1 MLKLNSIFTITTL
14 ILSLNLPVFAKN
26 EYKVNIQKNL
36 DIQNE
41 VIQSAK
47 IVDDDFQTD
56 LTNNTNLEIRALQLK
71 FTDYPNIE
79 LNNDLKDKITKIQK
93 KLLKKLQKEI
103 ISYSFA
109 TKIENKVALHEIT
122 VGLLNVPFNDF
133 QKRFNPAKDWGK
145 YLYKYAGGEVLTDLY
160 DENHKEVLQRE
171 RMLLGAPWYAVGVPL
186 LDMSKYEIIEYENNK
201 VSVKW
206 KVSFSENNSVFLD
219 IGYVKFQKYQNKTI
233 VIFNSIHIIDQG
245 WFGNALPEFIK
256 TPIALQTLSD
266 MFKGH
271 IENYKLFFTN
281 Q

>member
-1 MLKLNSIFTITTL
+1 MLKLNSIFTITAL
-14 ILSLNLPVFAKN
+14 ILSFNLPVFAKN

-71 FTDYPNIE
+71 FTDYPN
-79 LNNDLKDKITKIQK
+79 NDLKDKISEIQK

-103 ISYSFA
+103 ISYSFT

-160 DENHKEVLQRE
+160 DENNKEIFQRE

-219 IGYVKFQKYQNKTI
+219 IGYVKFQKYKNKTI

>member
-1 MLKLNSIFTITTL
+1 MIKLNSLFTITTL
-14 ILSLNLPVFAKN
+14 IFCLNSPVFAEN

-47 IVDDDFQTD
+47 IVDEDIQTD
-56 LTNNTNLEIRALQLK
+56 LTNKNNLEIRALQLK
-71 FTDYPNIE
+71 FTDYPTNIE
-79 LNNDLKDKITKIQK
+79 LNDKISEIQK
-93 KLLKKLQKEI
+93 KLLKKLSKEI
-103 ISYSFA
+103 ISYSFT
-109 TKIENKVALHEIT
+109 TKIEDKVALHEIT

-171 RMLLGAPWYAVGVPL
+171 RMLLGAPWYALGVPL

-233 VIFNSIHIIDQG
+233 VIFNSIHRIDQG

-256 TPIALQTLSD
+256 IPIALQTLSD

-271 IENYKLFFTN
+271 IENYKLFFIN

>member
-1 MLKLNSIFTITTL
+1 MLKLRSIFIITTL
-14 ILSLNLPVFAKN
+14 IFSLNLPVFAQN
-26 EYKVNIQKNL
+26 EYKINIPKNL
-36 DIQNE
+36 NIQNE

-47 IVDDDFQTD
+47 IVDEDFQTD
-56 LTNNTNLEIRALQLK
+56 LDNKTNLEIRALQLK
-71 FTDYPNIE
+71 FTDSSNIE

-93 KLLKKLQKEI
+93 KLLQKLPKEI
-103 ISYSFA
+103 ISYSFT
-109 TKIENKVALHEIT
+109 TKIEDKVALHEIT

-160 DENHKEVLQRE
+160 DENNKEVLQRE

-186 LDMSKYEIIEYENNK
+186 LDMSKYEIIEYTTNN
-201 VSVKW
+201 VSIKW

-233 VIFNSIHIIDQG
+233 VIFNSIHRIDQG

-271 IENYKLFFTN
+271 IENYKLFFIN

>member
-1 MLKLNSIFTITTL
+1 MLKLNSVFTITTL
-14 ILSLNLPVFAKN
+14 IFCLNLPVFAEN

-47 IVDDDFQTD
+47 IVDEDIQTD

-71 FTDYPNIE
+71 FTDHPTNIE
-79 LNNDLKDKITKIQK
+79 LNDKISEIQK
-93 KLLKKLQKEI
+93 KLLKKLSKEI
-103 ISYSFA
+103 ISHSFT
-109 TKIENKVALHEIT
+109 TKIEDKVALHEIT
-122 VGLLNVPFNDF
+122 IGLLNVPFNAF

-160 DENHKEVLQRE
+160 NENHKEVLQRE
-171 RMLLGAPWYAVGVPL
+171 RMLLGAPWYALGVPL

-233 VIFNSIHIIDQG
+233 VIFNSIHRIDQG

-271 IENYKLFFTN
+271 IENYKDLVP
-281 Q
+281 